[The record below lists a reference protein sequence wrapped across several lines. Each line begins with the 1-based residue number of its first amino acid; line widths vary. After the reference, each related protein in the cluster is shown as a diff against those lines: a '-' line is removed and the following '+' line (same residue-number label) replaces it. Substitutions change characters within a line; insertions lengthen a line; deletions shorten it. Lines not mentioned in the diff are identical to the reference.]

1 MKFAADRP
9 FADPD
14 KAARK
19 LLELANAAEADR
31 DQRIAIELIN
41 LPFLRAGGSADEYRA
56 AIERANR
63 QRLAMAARIRSLREV
78 HRGWRGPVRLM
89 KCSLCE
95 VNPSAGEAYRP
106 LSRMVCG
113 QPEPLAHG
121 VPPGHTPSQKSSSP

>member
-1 MKFAADRP
+1 LKVATDRP

-56 AIERANR
+56 AIERAI
-63 QRLAMAARIRSLREV
+63 AK
-78 HRGWRGPVRLM
+78 GWLWRNESGVYA
-89 KCSLCE
+89 KFTE
-95 VNPSAGEAYRP
+95 AGAG
-106 LSRMVCG
+106 LF
-113 QPEPLAHG
+113 A
-121 VPPGHTPSQKSSSP
+121 